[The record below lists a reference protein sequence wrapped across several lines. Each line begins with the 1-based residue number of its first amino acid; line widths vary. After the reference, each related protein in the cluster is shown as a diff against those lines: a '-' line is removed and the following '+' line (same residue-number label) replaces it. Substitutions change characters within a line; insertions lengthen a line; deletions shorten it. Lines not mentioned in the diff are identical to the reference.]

1 LAQTVTPYNFPRFG
15 RIKSAILNMKTPYPQ
30 MAQIEQI
37 FNAFS
42 PGSAR
47 HIVPTLPLA
56 LPARA
61 SVRRTPL

>member
-1 LAQTVTPYNFPRFG
+1 
-15 RIKSAILNMKTPYPQ
+15 MKTPYPQ

-37 FNAFS
+37 FNAPPATS
-42 PGSAR
+42 SR
-47 HIVPTLPLA
+47 HSLA